1 MLDNL
6 NLNKVLFLDIETVP
20 SEYNFEELDSI
31 FQKLWEEK
39 TVWQRKDE
47 FTPSE
52 YYKKKAGIMAEF
64 AKIICI
70 SVGYLFTE
78 KGESHFRIKSF
89 YGDDEKTILQE
100 FNRLLKKKF
109 NDQENLL
116 KL

>member
-52 YYKKKAGIMAEF
+52 YYKKK
-64 AKIICI
+64 
-70 SVGYLFTE
+70 SGY
-78 KGESHFRIKSF
+78 
-89 YGDDEKTILQE
+89 YGST
-100 FNRLLKKKF
+100 F
-109 NDQENLL
+109 
-116 KL
+116 

>member
-6 NLNKVLFLDIETVP
+6 KLEKVLFLDIETVP
-20 SEYNFEELDSI
+20 CEYNFEDLDST

-39 TVWQRKDE
+39 TTWQRKDE

-78 KGESHFRIKSF
+78 KGDSHFRIKSF
-89 YGDDEKTILQE
+89 YGDDEETILKE
-100 FNRLLKKKF
+100 FIFLL
-109 NDQENLL
+109 
-116 KL
+116 